1 MMTAPLHPFATF
13 GPSHLTVLAASF
25 FLPLMLAIVARRLD
39 SRKFERA
46 VCLFFAV
53 AVAWAWLYWY
63 VVAGKYGWLTLGDS
77 LPLNLCDWAAAAA
90 IVAFLGRKERAFE
103 LAYFWAL
110 CGTTQGLLTP
120 DIPYDFPEV
129 RFIQFSV
136 FHGGIIAGVLFLV
149 FGMKMR
155 PHAGAIG
162 RVLVWTAGYAAV
174 AGATD
179 ALVGVNYGFLRAKP
193 GHASLYDL
201 MPAWPYYLPVVAGLA
216 IGAVLIFY
224 APFFL
229 LDRLRRR
236 RRPPPSKTI

>member
-1 MMTAPLHPFATF
+1 MTATTQPFATF
-13 GPSHLTVLAASF
+13 GPSHLAVLATSVLLPLVLAA
-25 FLPLMLAIVARRLD
+25 VARRLD

-53 AVAWAWLYWY
+53 AVAWAWIYWY
-63 VVAGKYGWLTLGDS
+63 VVAEKYGWLTLGDS

-90 IVAFLGRKERAFE
+90 IAAFLGRSRRAFE

-149 FGMKMR
+149 FGMRMR
-155 PHAGAIG
+155 PHADAVG
-162 RVLVWTAGYAAV
+162 RVLVWTVGYAAV
-174 AGATD
+174 AGAAD
-179 ALVGVNYGFLRAKP
+179 ALLGVNYGFLRAKP

-216 IGAVLIFY
+216 VAAVLVFY
-224 APFFL
+224 APFFA
-229 LDRLRRR
+229 LDRLRTR
-236 RRPPPSKTI
+236 RRPPPSKTE